1 MGKRKRKVSMR
12 STRMSDSPVAVACSV
27 HDSAKGRLALVD
39 VRSVAMAAHAAA
51 DEIAVE
57 ELS

>member
-1 MGKRKRKVSMR
+1 MR